1 MSQTPSSAA
10 ATNLPSEP
18 RHRRASLWR
27 WVGAQIVAAVWLFL
41 QLVIGPVLAVIRRDF
56 HWRAFLAGLATLL
69 VGTAGLAALL
79 WADPMQLGA
88 RRQDVLWPAVLTVAT
103 VAGFVTG
110 RVGRRVG
117 GWEIYVAVLLTTA
130 LYVVHLAK
138 GWHMLLGFG
147 GTDVYSTWDLSGL
160 RPLGEQY
167 FGELWTRLI
176 ALVAAFALVLAVFG
190 GSVAFLLYSE
200 GSLDRRFAL
209 EWFVS
214 RRHLGR
220 EGRGMVSVTAAVAV
234 IGIAL
239 GVGAL
244 VAVTAVMS
252 GYQEDIKEK
261 ILSTNAHLVIQKYGL
276 DFSEYESV
284 VTKMKAVPG
293 VLAASPFVFNE
304 AMLSDG
310 ERGLGVLVKGIAVK
324 TAATVTGVEQNLC
337 VPELDGPCRALPRAG
352 RDGRLAALLSPESGV
367 PSIILGYDLYKRVG
381 KPVGSPIS
389 LTTPVGIASA
399 RGSAPR
405 RMQFRITG
413 VFRSGMHE
421 FDNRLAYVDL
431 PAAQHLL
438 GMNDSVNGVELRV
451 DDPER
456 VDLMAKAALRVLG
469 RYPYHSLDWRELNS
483 GIFTALNL
491 QKIVMFLVLTF
502 IIVVAAFNI
511 ASTLFMAVV
520 ERAHEIGVLKSM
532 GARDATVMKIFVLQ
546 GWVVGLVGTGLG
558 VALGLAVCALLAEV
572 GIGIAADVYMVESLK
587 VRVWPLEILTTAGA
601 TLIISHLAS
610 IYPALKAARQHPVD
624 AMRYE

>member
-1 MSQTPSSAA
+1 MSQSHPSAV
-10 ATNLPSEP
+10 ATSQPSEQS
-18 RHRRASLWR
+18 RRRASLWS
-27 WVGAQIVAAVWLFL
+27 WVGEQVVAALWLL
-41 QLVIGPVLAVIRRDF
+41 AQLVIGPVLAMIRRRF
-56 HWRAFLAGLATLL
+56 HWRAFLAGFGTLL
-69 VGTAGLAALL
+69 VGTAALAALL

-88 RRQDVLWPAVLTVAT
+88 RRQDVLWPAVLVVAT

-117 GWEIYVAVLLTTA
+117 GWEIYVALLLTTG

-138 GWHMLLGFG
+138 GWHVLLGFG
-147 GTDVYSTWDLSGL
+147 GTDIYSTWDLTGL

-176 ALVAAFALVLAVFG
+176 ALVAIGALVLAIFG

-200 GSLDRRFAL
+200 GRLDRRFAL

-214 RRHLGR
+214 RRHLAR

-234 IGIAL
+234 AGIAL

-252 GYQEDIKEK
+252 GYQEDIREK

-284 VTKMKAVPG
+284 GTKMKAVPG

-310 ERGLGVLVKGIAVK
+310 ERGLGVLVKGVAPK

-337 VPELDGPCRALPRAG
+337 LPELDGRCHPLPKAERAG
-352 RDGRLAALLSPESGV
+352 KLGALLSPAGGAAA
-367 PSIILGYDLYKRVG
+367 IILGYDLYKRVG
-381 KPVGSPIS
+381 KPVGSVVS

-405 RMQFRITG
+405 RMQFLITG

-421 FDNRLAYVDL
+421 FDNRLAYVAL

-451 DDPER
+451 ADPER
-456 VDLMAKAALRVLG
+456 VDLVAKAALRVLG

-532 GARDATVMKIFVLQ
+532 GARDASVMKVFVLQ
-546 GWVVGLVGTGLG
+546 GWVVGLVGTALG
-558 VALGLAVCALLAEV
+558 VAIGLAVCAILAEV
-572 GIGIAADVYMVESLK
+572 GIGIAADVYMVDSLK
-587 VRVWPLEILTTAGA
+587 VRVWPLEILTTVGA

-624 AMRYE
+624 AMRYD